1 MSLATPPPLD
11 QPIALP
17 SAAPPPYTPSPHPPG
32 PVKSAEMVKAWQKG
46 NASQKAKGKSTVR
59 PRFSFDT
66 IAHARL
72 RAQFWDEVHLD
83 FMWAQASD
91 NEIVR
96 GFLDENLWTE
106 AANKMTALMLERFPD
121 EFTPPPPPCCQGR
134 SALNSRYRMGRL
146 SVPRSSRTRCERGA
160 SNAPKWCARYA
171 LCSSIAAVF

>member
-121 EFTPPPPPCCQGR
+121 EFTPPPPLLPGEVGAEQQVSDGTTLSSAVEQDKVRERRIKR
-134 SALNSRYRMGRL
+134 SE
-146 SVPRSSRTRCERGA
+146 VVRTVC
-160 SNAPKWCARYA
+160 
-171 LCSSIAAVF
+171 IV